1 MKIGNRTEYGVR
13 ALVLLA
19 ERQGGGPLSRTRIAE
34 IEDISESFLEQILA
48 QLRRAGLIESVR
60 GANGG
65 FRLAR
70 PAAEITMDEVISL
83 LEGSLSPI
91 GCVSRAPDD
100 VFAGCGRIGRC
111 QTRKVWVKMTESIA
125 VALRQLTLQ
134 ELIEET

>member
-19 ERQGGGPLSRTRIAE
+19 ERQGEGPLSRTRIAE
-34 IEDISESFLEQILA
+34 IDGIPESFLEQILA

-70 PAAEITMDEVISL
+70 PASEIAMDEVIAV

-91 GCVSRAPDD
+91 GCVSRDPNDAYAD
-100 VFAGCGRIGRC
+100 CGRIDRC

-125 VALRQLTLQ
+125 AALRQLTLE
-134 ELIEET
+134 ELIEAT

>member
-19 ERQGGGPLSRTRIAE
+19 ERQGEGPLSRTRIAE
-34 IEDISESFLEQILA
+34 IEEIPESFLEQILA

-70 PAAEITMDEVISL
+70 PPSEIRMDEVILL

-91 GCVSRAPDD
+91 GCVSHDPDD
-100 VFAGCGRIGRC
+100 ALSACKRIDRC
-111 QTRKVWVKMTESIA
+111 PTRKVWVKMAESIA
-125 VALRQLTLQ
+125 AALRQLTLQ
-134 ELIEET
+134 ELIEAT

>member
-1 MKIGNRTEYGVR
+1 VKIGNRTEYGVR

-19 ERQGGGPLSRTRIAE
+19 ERQGEGPLSRTRIAE
-34 IEDISESFLEQILA
+34 IEDIPESFLEQILA

-60 GANGG
+60 GATGG

-70 PAAEITMDEVISL
+70 PAEEITMEEVISL

-91 GCVSRAPDD
+91 GCVSREPDD
-100 VFAGCGRIGRC
+100 AFAGCGRIDRC

-125 VALRQLTLQ
+125 AALRQLTLK
-134 ELIEET
+134 ELIEAT